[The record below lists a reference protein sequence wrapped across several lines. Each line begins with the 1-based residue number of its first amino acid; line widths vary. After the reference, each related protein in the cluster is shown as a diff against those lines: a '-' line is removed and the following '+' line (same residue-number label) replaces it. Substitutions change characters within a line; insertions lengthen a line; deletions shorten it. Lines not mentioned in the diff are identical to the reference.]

1 MKEKFKL
8 TEVWFKIVLLFVFS
22 GFYILSIPYPAKS
35 KEFPQLLA
43 VISLIMTVVSLIMDF
58 SRKETVVGEITDVDD
73 TELKVLDEETK
84 KARKRRFK
92 QAWAIILVSTGIGF
106 LGGFLFSTFFYFTG
120 FALIFGAREKLL
132 KNMIIAVIMTIVVY
146 VTFQHMMAVPLLEGL
161 LW

>member
-22 GFYILSIPYPAKS
+22 GFYILAIPYPAKS

-43 VISLIMTVVSLIMDF
+43 IISLIMTVISLIMDF
-58 SRKETVVGEITDVDD
+58 SREETVAGEITDVDD
-73 TELKVLDEETK
+73 TELKVLDAETK
-84 KARKRRFK
+84 RARKKRFY

-106 LGGFLFSTFFYFTG
+106 LGGFLFSTFFYFAG
-120 FALIFGAREKLL
+120 FALVFGTREKLL
-132 KNMIIAVIMTIVVY
+132 KNMIIAVAMTIVVY
-146 VTFQHMMAVPLLEGL
+146 VSFQRIMGVPLLEGI